1 MMLLGLGTPT
11 LLAIACAVGLL
22 VVVLLFLRLQKEA
35 ARLKSDVSRLQRMQ
49 KDSAADVRSR
59 LDSNRSALS
68 ALEERVAP
76 LGEVPLTGDQVA
88 QMTATQVELSTRTA
102 EFERRLAEL
111 EKRRDDSEAQ
121 VAGVKDEWTR
131 LQSMVDRGER
141 QLAAFEAG
149 RESEKRRLEDLKESV
164 TRLRSTLEQERAGY
178 EARIEELAKRP
189 RQVVAAPRASPSPA
203 PSLRDVSTPSSPS
216 SSSPSTSPPED
227 EPSPRRRASAAPS
240 RVPPAPDAPR
250 PFDLPEQGGDDVG
263 ARSIFL
269 VLGLLL
275 VMAVIAQL
283 ARG

>member
-22 VVVLLFLRLQKEA
+22 VVVLLFLRLQKES
-35 ARLKSDVSRLQRMQ
+35 ARLKSDVSRLQRVQ

-59 LDSNRSALS
+59 LDSNRSALT

-76 LGEVPLTGDQVA
+76 LGDVPLTGDQVA
-88 QMTATQVELSTRTA
+88 EMTAMQVELSTRTA

-164 TRLRSTLEQERAGY
+164 TRLRSTLEKERAGY
-178 EARIEELAKRP
+178 EARIEELERRP
-189 RQVVAAPRASPSPA
+189 RQVVPAPRTPATPA
-203 PSLRDVSTPSSPS
+203 PSLRDAASRSPATP
-216 SSSPSTSPPED
+216 TTPED
-227 EPSPRRRASAAPS
+227 EPSPRRASPAAA
-240 RVPPAPDAPR
+240 RHTPAPADAPR
-250 PFDLPEQGGDDVG
+250 PFDPPEQGGDDVG

>member
-35 ARLKSDVSRLQRMQ
+35 TRLKSDVSRLQRMQ

-111 EKRRDDSEAQ
+111 EQRRDDSEAQ

-178 EARIEELAKRP
+178 EARIEELEKRP

-203 PSLRDVSTPSSPS
+203 PSLRDVSTA
-216 SSSPSTSPPED
+216 SSPSTSPPED
-227 EPSPRRRASAAPS
+227 EPSPRRQASAAPS
-240 RVPPAPDAPR
+240 QVPPSPDAPR